1 MDELSK
7 NFLSFRTGDICLSA
21 GENIGDI
28 MIFVGRHSTI
38 QHSCILVWLD
48 VNALKDNKVKVHPN
62 YIDENTT
69 TLSFL
74 GLAEGRKLDMV
85 TNELQKGLILYNPE
99 ELFINA
105 PIVYVR
111 ALNKEYISDA
121 YVTTKMEEYI
131 EMHHLKMQ
139 YAYGKLH
146 IVTVGLG
153 FDVFGRHA
161 DNGKL
166 CSENLYLF
174 LQHLCGFPEF
184 RIEDILNSDK
194 VRIEDIDSD
203 ANAFRI
209 ENIVTDS
216 ETQIN
221 TKCVESKT
229 FNRVENKV
237 FKNIQYEEYK
247 VPDALDYMYVPDFFS
262 SDYNTHPVFEKEEV
276 RVIGTKNE
284 EDITVKH
291 PYFVVFVVLVIIILF
306 LFFVISN
313 YCESCRATGFCRIG
327 SKDFFDLL

>member
-1 MDELSK
+1 
-7 NFLSFRTGDICLSA
+7 
-21 GENIGDI
+21 
-28 MIFVGRHSTI
+28 
-38 QHSCILVWLD
+38 
-48 VNALKDNKVKVHPN
+48 
-62 YIDENTT
+62 
-69 TLSFL
+69 
-74 GLAEGRKLDMV
+74 
-85 TNELQKGLILYNPE
+85 
-99 ELFINA
+99 
-105 PIVYVR
+105 
-111 ALNKEYISDA
+111 
-121 YVTTKMEEYI
+121 
-131 EMHHLKMQ
+131 MHHLKMQ

-174 LQHLCGFPEF
+174 LQHLCVFPEF
-184 RIEDILNSDK
+184 RVENILNSDE

-209 ENIVTDS
+209 ENILNSDEVRIENLDY

-221 TKCVESKT
+221 TKRVENKT
-229 FNRVENKV
+229 FNHVENKV

-276 RVIGTKNE
+276 RVIGSKNE

>member
-1 MDELSK
+1 
-7 NFLSFRTGDICLSA
+7 
-21 GENIGDI
+21 
-28 MIFVGRHSTI
+28 
-38 QHSCILVWLD
+38 
-48 VNALKDNKVKVHPN
+48 
-62 YIDENTT
+62 
-69 TLSFL
+69 
-74 GLAEGRKLDMV
+74 
-85 TNELQKGLILYNPE
+85 
-99 ELFINA
+99 
-105 PIVYVR
+105 
-111 ALNKEYISDA
+111 
-121 YVTTKMEEYI
+121 
-131 EMHHLKMQ
+131 MHHLKMQ

-174 LQHLCGFPEF
+174 LQHLCVFPEF
-184 RIEDILNSDK
+184 RVENILNSDE
-194 VRIEDIDSD
+194 V
-203 ANAFRI
+203 RI
-209 ENIVTDS
+209 ENIDS

-221 TKCVESKT
+221 TKRVENKT
-229 FNRVENKV
+229 FNHVENKV

-276 RVIGTKNE
+276 RVIGSKNE

>member
-28 MIFVGRHSTI
+28 MICVGRHSTI

-85 TNELQKGLILYNPE
+85 TNELQKGLILYHPE

-121 YVTTKMEEYI
+121 YVTTKIEEYI

-153 FDVFGRHA
+153 LDVFGRH
-161 DNGKL
+161 
-166 CSENLYLF
+166 Y
-174 LQHLCGFPEF
+174 
-184 RIEDILNSDK
+184 
-194 VRIEDIDSD
+194 
-203 ANAFRI
+203 
-209 ENIVTDS
+209 
-216 ETQIN
+216 
-221 TKCVESKT
+221 
-229 FNRVENKV
+229 
-237 FKNIQYEEYK
+237 
-247 VPDALDYMYVPDFFS
+247 
-262 SDYNTHPVFEKEEV
+262 
-276 RVIGTKNE
+276 
-284 EDITVKH
+284 
-291 PYFVVFVVLVIIILF
+291 
-306 LFFVISN
+306 
-313 YCESCRATGFCRIG
+313 
-327 SKDFFDLL
+327 